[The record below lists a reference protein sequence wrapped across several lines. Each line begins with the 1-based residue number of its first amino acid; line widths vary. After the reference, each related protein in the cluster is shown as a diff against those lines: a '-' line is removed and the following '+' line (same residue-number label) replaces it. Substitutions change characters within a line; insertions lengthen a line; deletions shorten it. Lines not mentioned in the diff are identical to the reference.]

1 MGAVDDYDLVV
12 VGAGIFGVYAATHF
26 ARRKIRVLLVESE
39 KRLWSKASLVNQAR
53 VHLGYHYPRSIATAR
68 LANDYRQ
75 RFEAEHM
82 DFINGRFEHFYGID
96 KHGSLTS
103 AEQFERFC
111 AHLGIPCQRVAIF
124 QPLRVER
131 LSAVYKTNE
140 PSFDP
145 LLLRRRYQSEVRGLD
160 IELAL
165 ASRVEDVE
173 VARERWVLR
182 VVSAEG
188 YSREVRTATVLNA
201 TYSSINS
208 VNALFG
214 FDAIAAS
221 YEMSEI
227 AIVDAPMLR
236 GKGLTV
242 MDGPY
247 ASIMPFGCSSFHSI
261 SSVLYTHHE
270 VNKRPLPTF
279 DCQKQRADC
288 SPNNL
293 KICGFCPAQPQSN
306 YSKMIS
312 QLGHYLEGI
321 DQCNHHGSL
330 FTVKTKL
337 QSTHIDDARP
347 TDMRVLRTSPTYAY
361 IFSGKINS
369 IYEVESLN
377 VQ

>member
-1 MGAVDDYDLVV
+1 MRVVEDYDLII
-12 VGAGIFGVYAATHF
+12 VGAGIFGVYAAVHF
-26 ARRKIRVLLVESE
+26 ARKKTRVLLVESE
-39 KRLWSKASLVNQAR
+39 QRLWSKASLVNQAR

-68 LANDYRQ
+68 LAHDYRQ
-75 RFEAEHM
+75 RFEAEHR
-82 DFINGRFEHFYGID
+82 DIINSQFEHFYGID
-96 KHGSLTS
+96 KYGSLTS

-111 AHLGIPCQRVAIF
+111 AHLGIPCHRIAISR
-124 QPLRVER
+124 PLRAER
-131 LSAVYKTNE
+131 FSGLYRTNE

-145 LLLRRRYQSEVRGLD
+145 LLLRQRYLSEVRDLN
-160 IELAL
+160 IEVAL
-165 ASRVEDVE
+165 ASRMTDVE
-173 VARERWVLR
+173 MVRERWVFRIL
-182 VVSAEG
+182 SADG
-188 YSREVRTATVLNA
+188 CSRAVRTATVLNA

-227 AIVDAPMLR
+227 TIVDAPMLR

-261 SSVLYTHHE
+261 SSVLYTHHA
-270 VNKRPLPTF
+270 VDKHPQPTF
-279 DCQKQRADC
+279 DCQKRRFDC
-288 SPNNL
+288 SSNNL
-293 KICGFCPAQPQSN
+293 KICAFCPEQPHSN

-312 QLGHYLEGI
+312 QLDHYLEGAN
-321 DQCNHHGSL
+321 QCSHHGSL
-330 FTVKTKL
+330 FTIKTKL
-337 QSTHIDDARP
+337 KSTHIDDARP
-347 TDMRVLRTSPTYAY
+347 TDMRILRTSPTYAY